1 MFEPIKKY
9 AVNREAFT
17 LIELLIVVA
26 IIGIIAAIAIPGYI
40 GMQER
45 SKRGSVIRAAS
56 ASEPELQ
63 AWLHSTQK
71 VGIASGL
78 TENDTNCDG
87 TVNPGAGD
95 LSNSALSAN
104 GVCATYI
111 PCQNIGRNTTSPWG
125 NIDLWAAAPAPGQIA
140 CEDIAG
146 TVVLVTAQD
155 KSGTVIQQKV
165 ISSD

>member
-1 MFEPIKKY
+1 
-9 AVNREAFT
+9 
-17 LIELLIVVA
+17 
-26 IIGIIAAIAIPGYI
+26 
-40 GMQER
+40 MQER
-45 SKRGSVIRAAS
+45 SKRGALIRAAS
-56 ASEPELQ
+56 SSESELQ

-71 VGIASGL
+71 VGIAAGL

-87 TVNPGAGD
+87 MVTPFVGD
-95 LSNSALSAN
+95 LSNSSLSEN

-111 PCQNIGRNTTSPWG
+111 PCQNTGRRTVSPWG

-155 KSGTVIQQKV
+155 KSGAVIHEKV